1 MANSVKVEFVGSDS
15 VKKYTSD
22 GVEFN
27 LGDPDSCVQSIP
39 VAKAEQLLADFPKMF
54 KSVGGGGGGVIS
66 EMTKDELNDYAAQ
79 NYPDVELSARMKK
92 SEMAD
97 AIRAAM

>member
-54 KSVGGGGGGVIS
+54 KSVGGGDVIS

>member
-27 LGDPDSCVQSIP
+27 LGDPDSCVQS
-39 VAKAEQLLADFPKMF
+39 VSSEKANQLLSDFPHLF
-54 KSVGGGGGGVIS
+54 KSSGGGGGDAIS
-66 EMTKDELNDYAAQ
+66 EMTKDEMNDYAAQ
-79 NYPDVELSARMKK
+79 NYPDVKLSSAMKK

-97 AIRAAM
+97 VIRAAM

>member
-1 MANSVKVEFVGSDS
+1 MASSVKVEFTGADS

-27 LGDPDSCVQSIP
+27 LNDPDSCVQSIP
-39 VAKAEQLLADFPKMF
+39 VAKAEQLMADFPHLF
-54 KSVGGGGGGVIS
+54 KLVGGGCGDAIS

-79 NYPDVELSARMKK
+79 NFPDVELSARMKK

>member
-1 MANSVKVEFVGSDS
+1 MASNVKVEFTGADS

-54 KSVGGGGGGVIS
+54 KSVGGGGGDAIS
-66 EMTKDELNDYAAQ
+66 EMTKDEMNDYAAK
-79 NYPDVELSARMKK
+79 NYPDLKLSSAMKK
-92 SEMAD
+92 SEMAS
-97 AIRAAM
+97 AIREAM